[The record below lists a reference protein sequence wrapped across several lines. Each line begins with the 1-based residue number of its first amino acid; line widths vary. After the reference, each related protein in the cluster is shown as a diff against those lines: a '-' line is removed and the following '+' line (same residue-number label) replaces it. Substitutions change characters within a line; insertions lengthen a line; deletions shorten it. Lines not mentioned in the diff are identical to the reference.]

1 MEKLN
6 AHEAR
11 LSFYGGA
18 GEVTGANFHIETNEG
33 TFLIDCG
40 MVQGGQENEAKNWD
54 DFAYDP
60 SSIDVLIIT
69 HSHQDHIGLV
79 PKLVRHG
86 FRGKIY
92 STQPTRDLSDIMLR
106 DSMNIMQQDAE
117 KLGRESLYELK
128 DIQTSMGLW
137 KGVPYHNVTEFLP
150 GWTFEFKEAGHVLG
164 SAMVHIKHENKS
176 ILFSGDLGNSP
187 NVLLHDIEEV
197 QDVDY
202 VVMESVYGD
211 RNHEEREE
219 RTHMLERAI
228 EDVAH
233 RKSVLMIPS
242 FSLERTQELLYELNE
257 FIENGRVPKIDVYL
271 DSPLAIKVTEIY
283 RNSTEF
289 LNDTTRKLIHDGDDV
304 FVFPQL
310 YYTNTS
316 DESKEINNARKPK
329 VIIAG
334 SGMMNGGRIIHHAMR
349 YLPEKDNILLFVGY
363 QAAGTLGRIIQGG
376 AKKVNI
382 YGNDV
387 PVKAE
392 VRNISGYSG
401 HAGRDELVGFVEGFK
416 DSVQHVFCAMGE
428 PKSAMFLAQRLRDY
442 LGVTATAPEEGDQV
456 TLDFS

>member
-1 MEKLN
+1 MEKLKQHS
-6 AHEAR
+6 AT

-18 GEVTGANFHIETNEG
+18 GEVTGANFHVETNEG
-33 TFLIDCG
+33 IFLVDCG
-40 MVQGGQENEAKNWD
+40 MVQGNQQSEAKNWE
-54 DFAYDP
+54 DFPYDP
-60 SSIDVLIIT
+60 SKVDVLLVT
-69 HSHQDHIGLV
+69 HSHQDHVGLI

-86 FRGKIY
+86 FKGKIY
-92 STQPTRDLSDIMLR
+92 STQPTLELSYIMLQ

-117 KLGRESLYELK
+117 QAGREPLYESK
-128 DIQTSMGLW
+128 DIETAMSLW
-137 KGVPYHNVTEFLP
+137 KGVPYHNKTEFLP

-164 SAMVHIKHENKS
+164 SAMAYIKHNNKS

-187 NVLLHDIEEV
+187 NVLLRDPEIV
-197 QDVDY
+197 SDVDY

-219 RTHMLERAI
+219 RTSQLERAI

-242 FSLERTQELLYELNE
+242 FSLERTQELLFEINE
-257 FIENGRVPKIDVYL
+257 FVENERVPKVDVYL
-271 DSPLAIKVTEIY
+271 DSPLSIKVTDIY
-283 RNSTEF
+283 SESKEF
-289 LNDTTRKLIHDGDDV
+289 LNDTTRELINKGDDV
-304 FVFPQL
+304 FVFPRL
-310 YYTNTS
+310 FYTKTA
-316 DESKEINNARKPK
+316 DESKEINNSRNPK

-349 YLPEKDNILLFVGY
+349 HLGDKDNILLFVGY
-363 QAAGTLGRIIQGG
+363 QAAGTLGRVIQGG
-376 AKKVNI
+376 AKHVTI
-382 YGNDV
+382 FGNDV

-392 VRNISGYSG
+392 IRTISGYSG
-401 HAGRDELVGFVEGFK
+401 HAGSDDLVSFAHNFK
-416 DSVQHVFCAMGE
+416 DSVQHVYCAMGE